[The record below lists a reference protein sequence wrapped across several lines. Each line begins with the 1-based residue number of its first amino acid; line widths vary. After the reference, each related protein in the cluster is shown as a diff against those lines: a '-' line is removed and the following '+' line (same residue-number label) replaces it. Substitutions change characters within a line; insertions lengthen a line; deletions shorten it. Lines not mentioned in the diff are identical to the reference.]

1 MPATEIQSA
10 TTIVGH
16 TNHDLKALCRRW
28 EQPLYRGDQLF
39 HWIYT
44 RRATSF
50 QAMDNLPLTFRQR
63 LAETYSLRTL
73 TLAQVT
79 ESASG
84 ATGKYLFATAQ
95 DDYLETVLI
104 RDGVRRTLCV
114 SSQIGCA
121 LDCSF
126 CATASMGFHR
136 NLSTGEIVEQYLQ
149 VRDRTSQPITNIVFM
164 GMGEPFLNYS
174 RVVQAAALFNAREG
188 INISARR
195 ITVSTAGIV
204 PQIRRF
210 TQEGQRYKLA
220 VSLNASTEEQ
230 RTRLMPVN
238 STHSLA
244 DLIAAAGDYAARSR
258 NRITFEYVLLKNTN
272 DHPQDARRL
281 KRLLSGFPCKLN
293 LIPYNEIGGIFLRP
307 TTDRIDAF
315 LAELADAPFP
325 VTVRWSGGDTIG
337 AGCGQLAVE
346 TTP

>member
-1 MPATEIQSA
+1 
-10 TTIVGH
+10 
-16 TNHDLKALCRRW
+16 
-28 EQPLYRGDQLF
+28 
-39 HWIYT
+39 
-44 RRATSF
+44 
-50 QAMDNLPLTFRQR
+50 
-63 LAETYSLRTL
+63 
-73 TLAQVT
+73 
-79 ESASG
+79 
-84 ATGKYLFATAQ
+84 
-95 DDYLETVLI
+95 
-104 RDGVRRTLCV
+104 
-114 SSQIGCA
+114 
-121 LDCSF
+121 
-126 CATASMGFHR
+126 
-136 NLSTGEIVEQYLQ
+136 
-149 VRDRTSQPITNIVFM
+149 
-164 GMGEPFLNYS
+164 S